1 MPFIGDAVIT
11 SETAHIVWDVKCV
24 GATCSA
30 TAIGAFP
37 SQPEDGIFVTA
48 DIIRQPIPEPETY
61 ALMLMG
67 LGVMGWV
74 ARRRRPT

>member
-1 MPFIGDAVIT
+1 MLRGLRGRN
-11 SETAHIVWDVKCV
+11 

-30 TAIGAFP
+30 TAIGDFP
-37 SQPEDGIFVTA
+37 NQPEDGIFVTA